1 MAYQDKSSIFFLTQ
15 DPIGTPDTDAHEIH
29 VKLKKKIPK
38 QSIIHLQRKEFAG
51 IIKKVEK
58 NKEKLSHLYI
68 LDDEG
73 VLKRIVRDNN
83 MKIEVIVVPRDLT
96 RTLLF
101 EVHEA
106 LAHPGQ
112 LKMYMFLRRCYFWK
126 SLRTDVNTFVQ
137 NCAACNKVCLKEPRN
152 VDFSNVI
159 PQFPM
164 ANIAINLLGPFLPTT
179 RGNERI
185 LSCMDL
191 LTHYIFLVPIPD
203 NQAETVIK
211 AYTNCIYSE
220 AGGSHLILS
229 DRGSESMAQTLKQVV
244 NELSLKQVFTSPRTP
259 TTNVVLERAHS
270 FIKSKLTRIRAAVP
284 EVE

>member
-1 MAYQDKSSIFFLTQ
+1 MFFEGKPLKAIVYHSGSFQGSQLNWACFVKESTAIFKAVLRMSYYLTDSDLIIHSDHRPLNKFIYAVTANDRVNDWAFQIHAICRSVDFQFIKGTSNTLSDSLNRLSYYDLYEALKLEKPGFEFGKLKVEIDESAYKPLKTAYQDELSIFFLTQ
-15 DPIGTPDTDAHEIH
+15 DPVGTPDTNAHKIH

-38 QSIIHLQRKEFAG
+38 QAIICLQRKEFAG

-73 VLKRIVRDNN
+73 VLKRIGRDNN

-126 SLRTDVNTFVQ
+126 SLRTDVNTF
-137 NCAACNKVCLKEPRN
+137 
-152 VDFSNVI
+152 I
-159 PQFPM
+159 
-164 ANIAINLLGPFLPTT
+164 
-179 RGNERI
+179 
-185 LSCMDL
+185 
-191 LTHYIFLVPIPD
+191 
-203 NQAETVIK
+203 
-211 AYTNCIYSE
+211 
-220 AGGSHLILS
+220 
-229 DRGSESMAQTLKQVV
+229 
-244 NELSLKQVFTSPRTP
+244 
-259 TTNVVLERAHS
+259 
-270 FIKSKLTRIRAAVP
+270 
-284 EVE
+284 